1 MAISSMNPMKLY
13 ADQPEGVSLRIKPS
27 AYKDGESNQEQFMY
41 FHKYTS
47 CWAGSSWFET
57 VSSGFDYKSDDIKSN
72 TRILVDSVPGT
83 EDRFTLRY
91 FFVAAFR
98 GIPEGLL

>member
-13 ADQPEGVSLRIKPS
+13 ADQPEGVSLSFKPS
-27 AYKDGESNQEQFMY
+27 AYEGGESNKEQFMY
-41 FHKYTS
+41 FQKYSS
-47 CWAGSSWFET
+47 CYGTSWFET
-57 VSSGFDYKSDDIKSN
+57 VSMGFDYKSDDIKSN
-72 TRILVDSVPGT
+72 TRILVDSVPDT
-83 EDRFTLRY
+83 EDRFILRY

>member
-13 ADQPEGVSLRIKPS
+13 ADQPEGVSLSFKPS
-27 AYKDGESNQEQFMY
+27 AYEGGESNQEQFMY

-47 CWAGSSWFET
+47 CWGTSWFET
-57 VSSGFDYKSDDIKSN
+57 VSMGFDYKSDHIESN

-83 EDRFTLRY
+83 EDRFRLRY

-98 GIPEGLL
+98 GIPEALP